1 MTMETLIAD
10 RLEISDLFS
19 RFGRLL
25 DEHHWEGA
33 DTVFAPDITVTS
45 PRAGQ
50 LTGIDQVVGY
60 IRQSVVPGEHTQH
73 ITTDL
78 QVDIDGDQASAAANS
93 QVYFYRD
100 GQPPH
105 QISGLRLV
113 AGVVRT
119 PNGWRLNETRTILN
133 WVRTA

>member
-19 RFGRLL
+19 RFGQLL
-25 DEHHWEGA
+25 DEHHWEA
-33 DTVFAPDITVTS
+33 ANTVFAPDITVTS
-45 PRAGQ
+45 PRAGK
-50 LTGIDQVVGY
+50 LTGIDQVIGY
-60 IRQSVVPGEHTQH
+60 IRQSVVEGEHTQH

-78 QVDIDGDQASAAANS
+78 QVDIDGDQAAASANS

-100 GQPPH
+100 GQAPH
-105 QISGLRLV
+105 QTSGLRLV

-119 PNGWRLNETRTILN
+119 PIGWRLSSTRTILA
-133 WVRTA
+133 WVRKD